1 VLCCLRRLAKGK
13 GLLTLFLRK
22 PKENAKAILK
32 TYELFIYGNGSFC
45 KKVIK
50 VAISEHWL

>member
-1 VLCCLRRLAKGK
+1 VLCCLRRLKEGE

-22 PKENAKAILK
+22 QRKIAEAILK

-45 KKVIK
+45 EKVMK
-50 VAISEHWL
+50 VAIHKHMS